1 MDNRTVEILKRFE
14 ASWSQTKARFDELI
28 VLHENFKRLVAVR
41 EFIAEL
47 ELAGGKQLYRL
58 GTSMH
63 MLIISRSVDH
73 GLRADQKSIL
83 VEAIAL
89 DDFEVILRD
98 GERIYRQYRVKD
110 LKDTRMTKLLQTLE
124 STLID

>member
-1 MDNRTVEILKRFE
+1 MNNRTVEILKRFD

-28 VLHENFKRLVAVR
+28 ALHEGFKRLVAVR
-41 EFIAEL
+41 DFITEL
-47 ELAGGKQLYRL
+47 ELAGGRQLYRL

-73 GLRADQKSIL
+73 GLRSDQKSIR
-83 VEAIAL
+83 VEAIAT

-98 GERIYRQYRVKD
+98 GDRIYRKYRVKD
-110 LKDTRMTKLLQTLE
+110 LKDARVTRLLQTLE